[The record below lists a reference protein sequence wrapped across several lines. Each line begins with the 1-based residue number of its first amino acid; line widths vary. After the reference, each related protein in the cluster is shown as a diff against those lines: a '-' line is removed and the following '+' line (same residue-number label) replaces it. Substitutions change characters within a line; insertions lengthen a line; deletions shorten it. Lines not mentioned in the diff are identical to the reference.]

1 MELFDVM
8 RTTFAAR
15 EFTNKPVTDQTLHKL
30 LDNARFAPSGGNRQG
45 WKVIAVREAA
55 TRARLAALIEPTF
68 KRYVA
73 QMVAGEAPFNTI
85 NPSQVTEADVEAA
98 NLPRELIRQVTEA
111 PVVLL
116 VFVDLSVVASFDR
129 DLDRVGVISG
139 ASIYPFVWNILL
151 AARNEGLGGTL
162 TTFVGAQEEALKNL
176 LDLPPQMA
184 FAAMLPL
191 GEPVKQL
198 TRLKRKPV
206 DEFAMRERWDGP
218 PLDLDGRK
226 L

>member
-1 MELFDVM
+1 MELADAM
-8 RTTFAAR
+8 RTAFAAR
-15 EFTNKPVTDQTLHKL
+15 NFTSKPVSDQTVRKL

-45 WKVIAVREAA
+45 WKVVAVREAA
-55 TRARLAALIEPTF
+55 TRTRLAALIEPTF
-68 KRYVA
+68 KRYMA
-73 QMVAGEAPFNTI
+73 QMQSGEAPYNTI
-85 NPSQVTEADVEAA
+85 NPSRVTDADIEAVE
-98 NLPRELIRQVTEA
+98 LPEGLVSQVTEA

-116 VFVDLSVVASFDR
+116 VFVDLSVVASFDH

-176 LDLPPQMA
+176 LGVPRQMA

-206 DEFAMRERWDGP
+206 DEFAVRERWDGP
-218 PLDLDGRK
+218 PLET
-226 L
+226 

>member
-8 RTTFAAR
+8 RTAFAAR
-15 EFTNKPVTDQTLHKL
+15 SFTDAPVSDQTLRKL

-55 TRARLAALIEPTF
+55 TRAQLAALIEPTF
-68 KRYVA
+68 KRYMA
-73 QMVAGEAPFNTI
+73 QMQAGEAPYNTI
-85 NPSQVTEADVEAA
+85 NPSRVTDADIEAVKLPEGLIGQVT
-98 NLPRELIRQVTEA
+98 QA

-116 VFVDLSVVASFDR
+116 VFVDLSVVASFDQ

-139 ASIYPFVWNILL
+139 GSIYPFVWNILL

-162 TTFVGAQEEALKNL
+162 TTFIGAQEEALRQL
-176 LDLPPQMA
+176 LGVPRQMA

-206 DEFAMRERWDGP
+206 DEFAMRERWNGP
-218 PLDLDGRK
+218 PLEA
-226 L
+226 

>member
-1 MELFDVM
+1 MELFEVM
-8 RTTFAAR
+8 RTAFAAR
-15 EFTNKPVTDQTLHKL
+15 NFTDKPVSDQALRRL

-73 QMVAGEAPFNTI
+73 QMQAGEAPYNTV
-85 NPSQVTEADVEAA
+85 NPSQVTDADIEAVK
-98 NLPRELIRQVTEA
+98 LPEGIISQVTQA

-139 ASIYPFVWNILL
+139 GSIYPFVWNILL

-162 TTFVGAQEEALKNL
+162 TTFVGAQEEALKSL
-176 LDLPPQMA
+176 LGVPPQMA
-184 FAAMLPL
+184 FAAMLPI

-218 PLDLDGRK
+218 PLEA
-226 L
+226 

>member
-1 MELFDVM
+1 MELFEVM
-8 RTTFAAR
+8 RTAFAAR
-15 EFTNKPVTDQTLHKL
+15 NFTDKPVSDQTLRKL

-68 KRYVA
+68 KRYMA
-73 QMVAGEAPFNTI
+73 QMLAGEAPYNTV
-85 NPSQVTEADVEAA
+85 NPSQVTDADIEAVK
-98 NLPRELIRQVTEA
+98 LPEGIISQVTQA

-116 VFVDLSVVASFDR
+116 VFVDLGVVASFDH

-139 ASIYPFVWNILL
+139 GSIYPFVWNILL

-176 LDLPPQMA
+176 LGVPRQMA
-184 FAAMLPL
+184 FAAMLPI

-218 PLDLDGRK
+218 ALEA
-226 L
+226 

>member
-8 RTTFAAR
+8 RTAFAAR
-15 EFTNKPVTDQTLHKL
+15 NFTDKPVGDQTVRKL

-55 TRARLAALIEPTF
+55 TRAQLAALIEPTF
-68 KRYVA
+68 KRYMA
-73 QMVAGEAPFNTI
+73 QMLAGEAPYNTI
-85 NPSQVTEADVEAA
+85 HPSAVTDADIESVKLPEGLIGQVT
-98 NLPRELIRQVTEA
+98 QA

-116 VFVDLSVVASFDR
+116 VFVDLGVVASFDH

-139 ASIYPFVWNILL
+139 GSIYPFVWNILL

-162 TTFVGAQEEALKNL
+162 TTFVGAQEEALKAL
-176 LDLPPQMA
+176 LGVPPQMA

-218 PLDLDGRK
+218 ALEA
-226 L
+226 

>member
-8 RTTFAAR
+8 RTAFAAR
-15 EFTNKPVTDQTLHKL
+15 SFTKTPVSDQTLRKL

-68 KRYVA
+68 KRYMA
-73 QMVAGEAPFNTI
+73 QMLAGEAPYNTI
-85 NPSQVTEADVEAA
+85 HPSGVTDADIEAVKLPEGLISQVT
-98 NLPRELIRQVTEA
+98 QA
-111 PVVLL
+111 PVVVL
-116 VFVDLSVVASFDR
+116 VFVDLGVVASFDH

-139 ASIYPFVWNILL
+139 GSIYPFVWNILL

-162 TTFVGAQEEALKNL
+162 TTFVGAQEEALKAL
-176 LDLPPQMA
+176 LGVPPQMA

-218 PLDLDGRK
+218 PLEA
-226 L
+226 

>member
-1 MELFDVM
+1 MELFEVM
-8 RTTFAAR
+8 RTAFAAR
-15 EFTNKPVTDQTLHKL
+15 HFTDKPVSDQTLRKL

-55 TRARLAALIEPTF
+55 TRTRLAALIEPTF

-73 QMVAGEAPFNTI
+73 QMQAGEAPYNTVK
-85 NPSQVTEADVEAA
+85 PSQVTDADIEAVK
-98 NLPRELIRQVTEA
+98 LPEGIISQVTQA

-116 VFVDLSVVASFDR
+116 VFVDLGVVASFDH

-139 ASIYPFVWNILL
+139 GSIYPFVWNILL

-162 TTFVGAQEEALKNL
+162 TTFVGAQEDALKNL
-176 LDLPPQMA
+176 LGVPRQMA
-184 FAAMLPL
+184 FAAMLPI

-198 TRLKRKPV
+198 TSLKRKPV

-218 PLDLDGRK
+218 PLDA
-226 L
+226 

>member
-1 MELFDVM
+1 MELFEVM
-8 RTTFAAR
+8 RTAFAAR
-15 EFTNKPVTDQTLHKL
+15 NFTGKPVSDQTLRKL

-55 TRARLAALIEPTF
+55 TRTRLAALIEPTF
-68 KRYVA
+68 KRYMA
-73 QMVAGEAPFNTI
+73 QMQAGESPYNTV
-85 NPSQVTEADVEAA
+85 NPSQVTDADIEAVK
-98 NLPRELIRQVTEA
+98 LPEGIISQVTQA

-139 ASIYPFVWNILL
+139 GSIYPFVWNILL

-162 TTFVGAQEEALKNL
+162 TTFVGAQEEALKSL
-176 LDLPPQMA
+176 LGVPPQMA
-184 FAAMLPL
+184 FAAMLPI

-198 TRLKRKPV
+198 TRLTRKPV

-218 PLDLDGRK
+218 ALEA
-226 L
+226 

>member
-8 RTTFAAR
+8 RTAFAAR
-15 EFTNKPVTDQTLHKL
+15 HFTNKPVSDQTLRKL

-68 KRYVA
+68 KRYMA
-73 QMVAGEAPFNTI
+73 QMQAGEAPYNTV
-85 NPSQVTEADVEAA
+85 NPSQVTDAEVEAVK
-98 NLPRELIRQVTEA
+98 LPEGLISQVTQA

-139 ASIYPFVWNILL
+139 GSIYPFVWNILL

-162 TTFVGAQEEALKNL
+162 TTFVGAQEEALKSL
-176 LDLPPQMA
+176 LGVPRQLA

-191 GEPVKQL
+191 GEPLKQL

-218 PLDLDGRK
+218 HLGA
-226 L
+226 

>member
-1 MELFDVM
+1 MELFEVM
-8 RTTFAAR
+8 RTAFAAR
-15 EFTNKPVTDQTLHKL
+15 NFTDKPVSDQTLRKL

-73 QMVAGEAPFNTI
+73 QMQAGEAPYNTV
-85 NPSQVTEADVEAA
+85 NPSQVTDADIEAVK
-98 NLPRELIRQVTEA
+98 LPEGIIGQVTQA

-139 ASIYPFVWNILL
+139 GSIYPFVWNILL

-162 TTFVGAQEEALKNL
+162 TTFVGAQEEALKSL
-176 LDLPPQMA
+176 LGVPPQMA
-184 FAAMLPL
+184 FAAMLPI

-218 PLDLDGRK
+218 PLDA
-226 L
+226 

>member
-1 MELFDVM
+1 MELFEVM
-8 RTTFAAR
+8 RTAFAAR
-15 EFTNKPVTDQTLHKL
+15 NFTDKPVSDQTLRKL

-68 KRYVA
+68 KRYMA
-73 QMVAGEAPFNTI
+73 QMLAGEAPYNTV
-85 NPSQVTEADVEAA
+85 NPSQVTDADIEAVK
-98 NLPRELIRQVTEA
+98 LPEGIISQVTQA

-139 ASIYPFVWNILL
+139 GSIYPFVWNILL

-176 LDLPPQMA
+176 LGVPRQMA
-184 FAAMLPL
+184 FAAMLPI

-218 PLDLDGRK
+218 PLDA
-226 L
+226 

>member
-1 MELFDVM
+1 MELFEAM
-8 RTTFAAR
+8 RTAFAAR
-15 EFTNKPVTDQTLHKL
+15 NFTNKPVSDQTLRKL

-55 TRARLAALIEPTF
+55 TRTRLAALIEPTF
-68 KRYVA
+68 KRYMA
-73 QMVAGEAPFNTI
+73 QMQAGESPYNTI
-85 NPSQVTEADVEAA
+85 SPSRVTDAAIEAVKLPEGIISQVT
-98 NLPRELIRQVTEA
+98 QA

-129 DLDRVGVISG
+129 HLDRVGVISG
-139 ASIYPFVWNILL
+139 GSIYPFVWNILL

-176 LDLPPQMA
+176 LGVPPQLA
-184 FAAMLPL
+184 FAAMLPI

-206 DEFAMRERWDGP
+206 DEFAMRERWDGL
-218 PLDLDGRK
+218 PLED
-226 L
+226 